1 VAVEISYGA
10 VDVAA
15 AIDGCHQL
23 MKELDAPLSAQGTWL
38 TAALRC
44 LPSTRPAAIVSRS
57 ATGATDGAAFLNV
70 VRSRGW
76 ADVTLLGAHVS
87 DHARL
92 LAADADAARRVA
104 DGILSVLADLR
115 GPWRLHI
122 EQAPYGD
129 PVLAHLAT
137 SLRHSVLAEGDV
149 CPVTRFG
156 PDRSLAA
163 HLSKNGRGTVKKARN
178 RLTREDPEWRI
189 ERTRD
194 LDVITALLPTVVDIH
209 RTRDRAM
216 RRRSDFDDPRRVD
229 FYAAVMRELAAGGSI
244 ELATLLVNGAIAA
257 YVVVLVDGG
266 VWRFFDGRVSVAHAH
281 LNAGRV
287 VDIGMLSAALED
299 PFVVAVDWG
308 RGDLEYKRQSAND
321 AIRTETL
328 TAWSSAGLRNA
339 ERSARWGRDQVRAAA
354 RIRLPQRSRGGVR
367 GDGARPSAAA
377 SVEAT
382 R

>member
-1 VAVEISYGA
+1 
-10 VDVAA
+10 
-15 AIDGCHQL
+15 
-23 MKELDAPLSAQGTWL
+23 
-38 TAALRC
+38 
-44 LPSTRPAAIVSRS
+44 
-57 ATGATDGAAFLNV
+57 
-70 VRSRGW
+70 
-76 ADVTLLGAHVS
+76 
-87 DHARL
+87 
-92 LAADADAARRVA
+92 
-104 DGILSVLADLR
+104 
-115 GPWRLHI
+115 
-122 EQAPYGD
+122 
-129 PVLAHLAT
+129 
-137 SLRHSVLAEGDV
+137 
-149 CPVTRFG
+149 
-156 PDRSLAA
+156 
-163 HLSKNGRGTVKKARN
+163 
-178 RLTREDPEWRI
+178 
-189 ERTRD
+189 
-194 LDVITALLPTVVDIH
+194 
-209 RTRDRAM
+209 
-216 RRRSDFDDPRRVD
+216 
-229 FYAAVMRELAAGGSI
+229 MRELAAGGSI

-354 RIRLPQRSRGGVR
+354 RIRLPQRFRGGVR
-367 GDGARPSAAA
+367 GDSARPSAAA